1 MGWGVRMFIFR
12 ILGLLMVVLALMLLG
27 ADVVSSLEKGMDIWS
42 GNLTVRSLDQ
52 VLVLLQWDIKP
63 WIQTTLPDPVS
74 GWLMTALSWPSW
86 ADLGVP
92 GVILNF
98 LGGMGE

>member
-1 MGWGVRMFIFR
+1 MFIFR

-42 GNLTVRSLDQ
+42 GDLTVRSLDQ
-52 VLVLLQWDIKP
+52 VLTLLQWDIKP
-63 WIQTTLPDPVS
+63 WIQTTLPEPVA
-74 GWLMTALSWPSW
+74 GWLTTFLGWPSW

>member
-1 MGWGVRMFIFR
+1 MFIFR
-12 ILGLLMVVLALMLLG
+12 IIGLVLVVVALMLLG
-27 ADVVSSLEKGMDIWS
+27 ADAVTTLEKGGDLWHGDIM
-42 GNLTVRSLDQ
+42 VRSLDQ

-63 WIQTTLPDPVS
+63 WIQTTLPDPLA
-74 GWLMTALSWPSW
+74 GWLLTALSWPSW

-98 LGGMGE
+98 LGGSSE